1 MSLDDQ
7 NMTLTDHLRDLR
19 YRLLRA
25 IYGIII
31 GMGISLYF
39 SEHLLAVIRAPVLPH
54 LQGGLVFTGVL
65 DKFMAHIKIGLL
77 GGIILSCPYW
87 LYHLWKFISPG
98 LYEKERK
105 FAVGFIVSGTILF
118 GIGVCFVYFLVLP
131 AAFEFLF
138 NIGGNIDKPMITID
152 DYLSFFTMTTLM
164 FGLAFE
170 MPLVLVVLAMIGVID
185 AKFLRDKRRYAIVA
199 LSAIAAVITP
209 PDIVSMLML
218 FFPLLFLYE
227 IAILVIV
234 ALGKSKAKA
243 V

>member
-19 YRLLRA
+19 YRVLRA
-25 IYGIII
+25 ILGIFI
-31 GMGISLYF
+31 GMGVSLYF

-77 GGIILSCPYW
+77 GGVILSCPYW

-105 FAVGFIVSGTILF
+105 YAVGFIVSGTVLF

-170 MPLVLVVLAMIGVID
+170 MPLVLIVLALIGVID
-185 AKFLRDKRRYAIVA
+185 AQFLRSKRRYAIVA
-199 LSAIAAVITP
+199 MSAIAAVITP
-209 PDIVSMLML
+209 PDVVSMLML
-218 FFPLLFLYE
+218 FFPLLMLYE

-234 ALGKSKAKA
+234 SIKGKGRATT
-243 V
+243 